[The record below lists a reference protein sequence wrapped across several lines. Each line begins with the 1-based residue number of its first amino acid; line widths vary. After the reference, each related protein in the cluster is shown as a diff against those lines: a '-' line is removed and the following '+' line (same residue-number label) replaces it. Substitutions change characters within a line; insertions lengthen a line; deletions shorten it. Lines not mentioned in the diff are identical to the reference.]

1 MNIMMVMDEGHLL
14 EPLLFLRVSS
24 RARSPPEGQLYPIW
38 MEYVPEAPPCQIL
51 LFLSLGV
58 SACRLLV
65 LPRSFAVFTGN
76 FVDQFWRRMRQ

>member
-1 MNIMMVMDEGHLL
+1 MYQLNSKSARETSFGTPALFARLL
-14 EPLLFLRVSS
+14 P
-24 RARSPPEGQLYPIW
+24 RSPPEGQLYPIW
-38 MEYVPEAPPCQIL
+38 MEYVPEAPPRQIL

-58 SACRLLV
+58 SVCRLLV